1 MEIRCHCSH
10 FLRAWN
16 VFLFLFPLFLTIV
29 LSFICGISVILLL
42 HHHHDFR
49 FTCVRLFS
57 ADTPLFTCQDGSDS
71 VFNRTDQ
78 SVDLPNDNE
87 ERDVL
92 TDMPRDSSAVN
103 RFDRFLKERKD
114 SELLNLM
121 ALRREMDDGGI
132 EGAEYV
138 KVGY

>member
-1 MEIRCHCSH
+1 M
-10 FLRAWN
+10 
-16 VFLFLFPLFLTIV
+16 
-29 LSFICGISVILLL
+29 
-42 HHHHDFR
+42 
-49 FTCVRLFS
+49 
-57 ADTPLFTCQDGSDS
+57 
-71 VFNRTDQ
+71 FNRTDE
-78 SVDLPNDNE
+78 SVSLPNDNE

-132 EGAEYV
+132 EGAEYI
-138 KVGY
+138 KVGHQQIWFI

>member
-1 MEIRCHCSH
+1 
-10 FLRAWN
+10 
-16 VFLFLFPLFLTIV
+16 VF
-29 LSFICGISVILLL
+29 
-42 HHHHDFR
+42 
-49 FTCVRLFS
+49 FS
-57 ADTPLFTCQDGSDS
+57 ADTPLFTCQDESDS
-71 VFNRTDQ
+71 VFNRTDE
-78 SVDLPNDNE
+78 SVNLPNDNE

-132 EGAEYV
+132 EGAEYI
-138 KVGY
+138 KVRY